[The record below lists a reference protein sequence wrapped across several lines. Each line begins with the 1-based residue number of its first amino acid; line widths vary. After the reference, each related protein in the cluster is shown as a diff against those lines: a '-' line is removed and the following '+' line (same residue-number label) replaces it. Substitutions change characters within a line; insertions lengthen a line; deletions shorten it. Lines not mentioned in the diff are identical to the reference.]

1 MNARRVAYTAART
14 LTVERAETAPPP
26 DGHVR
31 IDVAY
36 TGICGTDLHVYHGA
50 MDERVNPPGVLG
62 QEMSGRIG
70 QVGAHVT
77 EWQAGDAVTVMPLAS
92 CGQCP
97 ACRAGHTHNC
107 RRLVFLGIDAVGSMP
122 TSWTVQADTV
132 VRLPHS
138 MRLDHAT
145 LVEPTAVAVHDS
157 SPA

>member
-36 TGICGTDLHVYHGA
+36 TGICGADLHVYHGA
-50 MDERVNPPGVLG
+50 MDERVNPPGVIG
-62 QEMSGRIG
+62 HEMSGRIG

-97 ACRAGHTHNC
+97 ACRAGHTHIC
-107 RRLVFLGIDAVGSMP
+107 HRLVFLGIDAVGSMQ
-122 TSWTVQADTV
+122 TSWTVPADTL
-132 VRLPHS
+132 VRLPQS